1 MSSSRSEY
9 VAKNVSITLA
19 MQIVKNLLGFVNR
32 TVFVYILGAE
42 YLGVNSLF
50 TDILTVLSF
59 AELGIGNAMV
69 FSLYKP
75 IARGDQEK
83 IKSLMKLY
91 AKTYQI
97 IGIVIA
103 GLGIC
108 LVPFIGH
115 IVGDVSYIKENIILL
130 YLLFLLNSVISYFF
144 VYKKSLIIACQKNYI
159 VDIYQQIFY
168 AFQVVVQILFLAITK
183 QFIIY
188 LMLMVATTF
197 LNNYF
202 VAKKADKMYPFLKE
216 KNIAPLEKNEI
227 YDIIKNVKALVVY
240 KIGGIILESTDSIF
254 ISSIINVVT
263 VGLYANYKIVVD
275 VFRTIGSQVMNSIVA
290 SVGNLNAGD
299 DTEKKEKV
307 FNEMFY
313 ISNYKIVVDVFRT
326 IGSQVMN
333 SIVASV
339 GNLNAGDDTEKKEK
353 VFNEMFYISSWFYGF
368 ATAGLCC
375 FLSPLVSVWL
385 GNKYVIGFD
394 AVLAACVYFYISNM
408 HYPCYTYRTTAGL
421 FVFGKY
427 VPMFSAIIN
436 IILDIV
442 MGKLWGLAG
451 ILWASSIA
459 RIVTY
464 DIILDIVMGKLWG
477 LAGILWASS
486 IARIVTYELID
497 PIIVYKKV
505 FNKPVIKYFFQYAM
519 LTVLIVVD
527 AIVSYRVS
535 FFVLR
540 FDGFMGLICRAV
552 LFSVIFNVVF
562 FLTTFKTPQ
571 FKSLMNRGKSVWK
584 KMKTKGE

>member
-108 LVPFIGH
+108 LIPFIGH

-168 AFQVVVQILFLAITK
+168 AFQVVVQILFLTITK

-216 KNIAPLEKNEI
+216 KNI
-227 YDIIKNVKALVVY
+227 
-240 KIGGIILESTDSIF
+240 
-254 ISSIINVVT
+254 
-263 VGLYANYKIVVD
+263 
-275 VFRTIGSQVMNSIVA
+275 
-290 SVGNLNAGD
+290 
-299 DTEKKEKV
+299 
-307 FNEMFY
+307 
-313 ISNYKIVVDVFRT
+313 
-326 IGSQVMN
+326 
-333 SIVASV
+333 
-339 GNLNAGDDTEKKEK
+339 
-353 VFNEMFYISSWFYGF
+353 
-368 ATAGLCC
+368 
-375 FLSPLVSVWL
+375 
-385 GNKYVIGFD
+385 
-394 AVLAACVYFYISNM
+394 
-408 HYPCYTYRTTAGL
+408 
-421 FVFGKY
+421 
-427 VPMFSAIIN
+427 
-436 IILDIV
+436 
-442 MGKLWGLAG
+442 
-451 ILWASSIA
+451 
-459 RIVTY
+459 
-464 DIILDIVMGKLWG
+464 
-477 LAGILWASS
+477 
-486 IARIVTYELID
+486 D
-497 PIIVYKKV
+497 P
-505 FNKPVIKYFFQYAM
+505 F
-519 LTVLIVVD
+519 
-527 AIVSYRVS
+527 
-535 FFVLR
+535 
-540 FDGFMGLICRAV
+540 
-552 LFSVIFNVVF
+552 
-562 FLTTFKTPQ
+562 
-571 FKSLMNRGKSVWK
+571 
-584 KMKTKGE
+584 